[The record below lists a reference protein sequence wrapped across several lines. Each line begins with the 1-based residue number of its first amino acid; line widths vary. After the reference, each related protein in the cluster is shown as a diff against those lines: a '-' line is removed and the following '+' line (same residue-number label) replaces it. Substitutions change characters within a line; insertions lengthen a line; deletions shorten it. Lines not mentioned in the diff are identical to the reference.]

1 MFDKSLKERNKKR
14 KKVVDEYKR
23 AMKSRLYNGWDIINE
38 EETIIEYKGARFKS
52 EPEWILVV
60 YDYAKGSIELS
71 HREGLGFSTITL
83 RDAKTDTLDLRFAKP
98 EDHIELELDESIDTV
113 CLNSVNIRYSYI
125 QGDAKYKFDITKNTD
140 IVDLAASLNFFIKNN
155 HDVIESINLQG
166 ITNEVQLAILR
177 GICEKNQLNKYS
189 FNLPGDTD
197 YKKGR
202 SNIKRKN

>member
-38 EETIIEYKGARFKS
+38 EETIIEYKGARFNS

-60 YDYAKGSIELS
+60 DDYANGSIELS

-83 RDAKTDTLDLRFAKP
+83 SDAKTDTLDLRFAKP

-140 IVDLAASLNFFIKNN
+140 IIDLAASLNFFIKNN

-202 SNIKRKN
+202 SNIKRNN